1 MSLYCKA
8 RRTLL
13 LRPPQHHTWLGIG
26 LGLGLGVGL
35 GLGFGIH
42 KARVRVRP
50 QLHVPKQ
57 RWLSWRCLASA
68 SARSA
73 AEASLAMPALNG
85 VITREYEP
93 PPWRYLP
100 IYGLIVDASSRYI
113 RLQPLLHAV
122 AVSTTTVAA
131 SNPLHYVASHTVAAS
146 IPYNI
151 QRALIGLANSRAK
164 NGSAPSRPGEA
175 KETRA

>member
-26 LGLGLGVGL
+26 LGLWLGVGL

-68 SARSA
+68 SDRSA
-73 AEASLAMPALNG
+73 AEASLAMPALDG
-85 VITREYEP
+85 VITREHEAMP
-93 PPWRYLP
+93 ALDGVITREHEVPPWQCP
-100 IYGLIVDASSRYI
+100 PVCIAYGSM
-113 RLQPLLHAV
+113 P
-122 AVSTTTVAA
+122 
-131 SNPLHYVASHTVAAS
+131 P
-146 IPYNI
+146 IPYGSM
-151 QRALIGLANSRAK
+151 RALIGFANSRAK
-164 NGSAPSRPGEA
+164 NGSVPG
-175 KETRA
+175 